1 MEMRIVVTG
10 ASGNLGTPL
19 LDQLSGHVVV
29 AIARRPPETETRPYV
44 SWRAIDIST
53 PEAGGTLA
61 GAFAGTDV
69 VVHLA
74 WLIQPSVAPDLLRAT
89 NVDGT
94 GAVLRAVAAAKVP
107 SLVYASSVGA
117 YSKGP
122 KQPPVAESWPTGGIQ
137 GSMYSQQKAQVER
150 MLDTFETD
158 HPDVRVVRIRPGVIL
173 AGRSSSEQARYFLGP
188 FLPMSLLQRRRLPI
202 APALPG
208 LAVQVVHADD
218 AAAAFATAALGE
230 ARGAFNIATAPVVTN
245 ELVREVIGARSIP
258 VPWAVATALAA
269 ITWKLRLQPTDPGW
283 PRMGRDTPV
292 MATDRART
300 VLGWTPLRNAGAVVA
315 EALDG
320 MADRRGSGTPALRPA
335 SSYLDQVTGGIRTLG
350 RRFGARV

>member
-1 MEMRIVVTG
+1 MRIVVTG
-10 ASGNLGTPL
+10 ASGNIGTPL
-19 LDQLSGHVVV
+19 LDRLAGHEVV
-29 AIARRPPETETRPYV
+29 AIARRPPETEERPYV
-44 SWRAIDIST
+44 SWRALDIAT
-53 PEAGGTLA
+53 PDAVRSLA
-61 GAFAGTDV
+61 AAFAGADA

-74 WLIQPSVAPDLLRAT
+74 WLIQPSVAPDMLRAT

-94 GAVLRAVAAAKVP
+94 DAVLRAVASARVP
-107 SLVYASSVGA
+107 ALVYASSVGA

-122 KQPPVAESWPTGGIQ
+122 KQPPVAESWPTGGIS
-137 GSMYSQQKAQVER
+137 GSMYSQHKAQVER
-150 MLDTFETD
+150 MLDNFETE
-158 HPDVRVVRIRPGVIL
+158 HSDVRVVRIRPGVVL

-188 FLPMSLLQRRRLPI
+188 FLPMSWLQRKRLPI

-218 AAAAFATAALGE
+218 AAAAFATAAVGE
-230 ARGAFNIATAPVVTN
+230 AKGAFNIATAPVVTN
-245 ELVREVIGARSIP
+245 QLLREVMGARSIP
-258 VPWAVATALAA
+258 VPWGVATALAA

-283 PRMGRDTPV
+283 PRMGRAAPV

-320 MADRRGSGTPALRPA
+320 MAERRGTGTPAMRPA
-335 SSYLDQVTGGIRTLG
+335 PSYREQLTGGIRTLG
-350 RRFGARV
+350 RRFHARV

>member
-1 MEMRIVVTG
+1 
-10 ASGNLGTPL
+10 L
-19 LDQLSGHVVV
+19 LEQLSGHEVV
-29 AIARRPPETETRPYV
+29 AIARRPPETERRPYV

-53 PEAGGTLA
+53 PDAADTLA
-61 GAFAGTDV
+61 GAFAGADV

-74 WLIQPSVAPDLLRAT
+74 WLIQPSVAPDMLHAT

-94 GAVLRAVAAAKVP
+94 GAVLRALAAARVP
-107 SLVYASSVGA
+107 SFVYASSVGA

-122 KQPPVAESWPTGGIQ
+122 KQPPVAESWPTGGIS
-137 GSMYSQQKAQVER
+137 GSMYSQHKAQVER
-150 MLDTFETD
+150 MLNDFETQ
-158 HPDVRVVRIRPGVIL
+158 HPDVRIVRIRPGIIL

-188 FLPMSLLQRRRLPI
+188 FLPMSLLQRRRLPV

-245 ELVREVIGARSIP
+245 DLVREVLGARSVP

-269 ITWKLRLQPTDPGW
+269 VTWKLRLQPTDPGW
-283 PRMGRDTPV
+283 PRMGRDTPL
-292 MATDRART
+292 MATERART
-300 VLGWTPLRNAGAVVA
+300 VLGWTPTKDARAVLAESLDAMAEGRGA
-315 EALDG
+315 
-320 MADRRGSGTPALRPA
+320 GTPALRPS
-335 SSYLDQVTGGIRTLG
+335 SSYVDQLTSGIRTLG
-350 RRFGARV
+350 RRFNARI